1 MPLLTFSISL
11 SPLPPTLQFSPLLRE
26 QISRPRRH
34 QPLPTIAFPLVIV
47 DITLA
52 REQTIA
58 DMYNSAGGIGKEYI
72 VAFSTRPG

>member
-1 MPLLTFSISL
+1 MPLLTFSVSL
-11 SPLPPTLQFSPLLRE
+11 SPLLPSPPRE

-47 DITLA
+47 DTTLA

-72 VAFSTRPG
+72 VASSTRPL

>member
-1 MPLLTFSISL
+1 MPLLTFSVSL

-34 QPLPTIAFPLVIV
+34 QPLPIIAFSLVIV

-52 REQTIA
+52 REQTI

-72 VAFSTRPG
+72 VASSTRPG